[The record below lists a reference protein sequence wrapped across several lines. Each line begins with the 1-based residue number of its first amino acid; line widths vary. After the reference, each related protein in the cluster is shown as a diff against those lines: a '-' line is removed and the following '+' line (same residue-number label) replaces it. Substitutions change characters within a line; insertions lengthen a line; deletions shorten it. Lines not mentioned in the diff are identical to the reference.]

1 MIGSFLT
8 VGEQVLILFALMAVG
23 FALGKAK
30 LMGDKGSLA
39 MTNLVMYAVSPA
51 MMVVA
56 FQREKDTADL
66 HNFLVC
72 LLLAVAVHAVSILL
86 ACAALRG
93 KDGTLRGAAVRRGVL
108 QLRLYGLS
116 VDDGAAGQHRRVL
129 RIGLRGGVHGADVDN
144 GRLYD
149 YP

>member
-72 LLLAVAVHAVSILL
+72 LLLAAAVHAVSILL
-86 ACAALRG
+86 A
-93 KDGTLRGAAVRRGVL
+93 
-108 QLRLYGLS
+108 
-116 VDDGAAGQHRRVL
+116 
-129 RIGLRGGVHGADVDN
+129 
-144 GRLYD
+144 
-149 YP
+149 

>member
-56 FQREKDTADL
+56 FQREKDGPVKISAQ
-66 HNFLVC
+66 NC
-72 LLLAVAVHAVSILL
+72 LQAPAE
-86 ACAALRG
+86 
-93 KDGTLRGAAVRRGVL
+93 
-108 QLRLYGLS
+108 
-116 VDDGAAGQHRRVL
+116 
-129 RIGLRGGVHGADVDN
+129 
-144 GRLYD
+144 
-149 YP
+149 